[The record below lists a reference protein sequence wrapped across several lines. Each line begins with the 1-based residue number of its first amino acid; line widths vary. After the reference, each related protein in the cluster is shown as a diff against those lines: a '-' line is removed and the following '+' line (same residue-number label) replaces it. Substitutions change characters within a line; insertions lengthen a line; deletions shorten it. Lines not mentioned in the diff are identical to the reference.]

1 MKNVLLVLC
10 CILLIGISVGCTQED
25 AENVWTHNIYPS
37 TNNTYTVGSPALQ
50 YQNGYFVNLS
60 VGNTIITNFSAI
72 SGNCIYIW
80 DADNSDYFSLCH
92 DGGVGIIENPTGDI
106 YVRGDDNV
114 VADLTGD
121 SAGMYEFQVENSGNT
136 EVASID
142 TAGNLDVIGN
152 ISGKNLAVSGLATVG
167 NVTTK
172 ALLTLASGNISA
184 GLAPLVFTAG
194 PLLTVPVAGA
204 MEFDGTGI
212 YLTPTN
218 HRRFISL
225 ASDSMIATTN
235 TAALIDTQLWQ
246 GIINANELRVN
257 RVYVI
262 KGCGLY
268 TTHDANDRCTI
279 NMTVDSTNVVSIQTA
294 AGLVT
299 NQSWSF
305 EVYFTV
311 RAIGATGII
320 SSHGDIETT
329 TASSCT
335 TWETISMNTSAINY
349 ITLNAKWSDTLNSIK
364 LTQCWLATAD

>member
-1 MKNVLLVLC
+1 MV
-10 CILLIGISVGCTQED
+10 I
-25 AENVWTHNIYPS
+25 A
-37 TNNTYTVGSPALQ
+37 
-50 YQNGYFVNLS
+50 NLS
-60 VGNTIITNFSAI
+60 AM

-121 SAGMYEFQVENSGNT
+121 SAGMWEFQVENSGNH

-142 TAGNLDVIGN
+142 TLGNVEVEGNIQNLNASISSMGNITAKNLNISDKVWIGN
-152 ISGKNLAVSGLATVG
+152 VSPA
-167 NVTTK
+167 

-184 GLAPLVFTAG
+184 GLAPLKFTAG

-225 ASDSMIATTN
+225 ASDSIISTVNATTVAS
-235 TAALIDTQLWQ
+235 TILWN
-246 GIINANELRVN
+246 GTINANELKTN
-257 RVYVI
+257 RVYEI
-262 KGCGLY
+262 KGCGIY
-268 TTHDANDRCTI
+268 STHDASDRCTI
-279 NMTVDSTNVVSIQTA
+279 NMTVDSAVIMTITTP

-299 NQSWSF
+299 NKSWSF
-305 EVYFTV
+305 DVYFTV
-311 RAIGATGII
+311 RATGINGKL
-320 SSHGDIETT
+320 STHGEIESGSGEQFITVEEVTVDTT
-329 TASSCT
+329 
-335 TWETISMNTSAINY
+335 AINY
-349 ITLNAKWSDTLNSIK
+349 ATLRAYWSDTSNEIK
-364 LTQCWLATAD
+364 LTQAWLAVSD

>member
-1 MKNVLLVLC
+1 M
-10 CILLIGISVGCTQED
+10 ED
-25 AENVWTHNIYPS
+25 AWTENLYPAI
-37 TNNTYTVGSPALQ
+37 NNTYDIGSPTLQ
-50 YQNGYFVNLS
+50 YQDGYFVNLS
-60 VGNTIITNFSAI
+60 IGNMVISNFSAM

-92 DGGVGIIENPTGDI
+92 DGGVGIISNPTGSI
-106 YVRGDDNV
+106 YIRGSHNV

-121 SAGMYEFQVENSGNT
+121 SAGMWEFQVENSGNA

-142 TAGNLDVIGN
+142 TAGNYDGMGYIANGNSSISATGNITAKNLNISDKVWIGN
-152 ISGKNLAVSGLATVG
+152 VSPA
-167 NVTTK
+167 

-184 GLAPLVFTAG
+184 GLAPLKFTAG

-225 ASDSMIATTN
+225 ASDSLIATTN
-235 TAALIDTQLWQ
+235 TAALTDVALWN
-246 GIINANELRVN
+246 GTINANELRVN

-262 KGCGLY
+262 KGCGVY
-268 TTHDANDRCTI
+268 SSHDANDQCTI
-279 NMTVDSTNVVSIQTA
+279 NMTVDSTNVVSVTTA
-294 AGLVT
+294 KALVT

-305 EVYFTV
+305 EVFFTV
-311 RAIGATGII
+311 RAIGDSGVI

-335 TWETISMNTSAINY
+335 TWETVAMNTSAVNY
-349 ITLNAKWSDTLNSIK
+349 ITLNAKWSDTLNNIK
-364 LTQCWLATAD
+364 LTQCWLQTLD